1 MPLRSSKR
9 LRRLLDY
16 KKWLEYPILPWNEAF
31 LRELEN
37 FPEGGHDDI
46 VDALSGAFLML
57 TDSTY
62 DLTALTTL

>member
-1 MPLRSSKR
+1 MIVKVA
-9 LRRLLDY
+9 LDRDGF
-16 KKWLEYPILPWNEAF
+16 IQF

-57 TDSTY
+57 TDATY
-62 DLTALTTL
+62 DLTALTML